1 MFYMI
6 KLLIRRFVPDFE
18 QVTNKK
24 VRESYGILGG
34 ILGIICNTFLF
45 LIKLGIGIFMN
56 SMAIISDAF
65 NNLSDMGSSFVS
77 IVGAKMSNRHADEK
91 HPFGHGRIE
100 YISALIVS
108 FIIMLVGVELLRG
121 SIEKIINPQKP
132 VLSVTLLVILSLSM
146 LVKIWMFYYNRYI
159 GNKINSSVIKAT
171 ARDSLNDVLATGAV
185 VISALAGSISTL
197 PIDGIVGAA
206 VSVLVLYSGFQIA
219 KETIGLLLGSPPDP
233 ELVREINEMILAQD
247 GIVGTHDLLVHDY
260 GPGRMMASV
269 HAEVPDEI
277 DIVKIHEIIDRTEK
291 EIYKK
296 LDVHIV
302 IHMDPIAVNNERR
315 EALRQ
320 TVLGVVKNINDSFN
334 IHDFRMTD
342 GEQTINLIFDLEV
355 PMGYRVDE
363 KEHFV
368 KIIKEEL
375 KKQDARFNAVIEVD
389 DVIMM
394 RGN

>member
-1 MFYMI
+1 MI
-6 KLLIRRFVPDFE
+6 RLLIRRFVPDFE

-24 VRESYGILGG
+24 VRESYGILCG
-34 ILGIICNTFLF
+34 ILGIICNIFLF
-45 LIKLGIGIFMN
+45 LVKLCIGVLMS

-65 NNLSDMGSSFVS
+65 NNLSDMGSSFIS
-77 IVGAKMSNRHADEK
+77 IVGAKMSNMHADEE

-108 FIIMLVGVELLRG
+108 FIIMFVGVELLKG
-121 SIEKIINPQKP
+121 SVEKIISPQKP
-132 VLSVTLLVILSLSM
+132 ILSTTLLIILALSM
-146 LVKIWMFYYNRYI
+146 LVKVWMFYYNRYI

-185 VISALAGSISTL
+185 VISAFAGSISSL

-206 VSVLVLYSGFQIA
+206 VSVLVLHSGFQIA
-219 KETIGLLLGSPPDP
+219 KDTIGLLLGSPPDP
-233 ELVREINEMILAQD
+233 ELVREINEMILAQE
-247 GIVGTHDLLVHDY
+247 GIVGTHDLLLHDY

-269 HAEVPDEI
+269 HAEVPDDI

-291 EIYKK
+291 EISKK
-296 LDVHIV
+296 LDVHTV

-320 TVLGVVKNINDSFN
+320 IVLSVVKGVNENFN

-342 GEQTINLIFDLEV
+342 GKQNINLIFDLEV
-355 PMGYRVDE
+355 PVGYKADE
-363 KEHFV
+363 KENFV
-368 KIIKEEL
+368 RIIKREL
-375 KKQDARFNAVIEVD
+375 TQKDPRFSAVIEVD
-389 DVIMM
+389 DVILT